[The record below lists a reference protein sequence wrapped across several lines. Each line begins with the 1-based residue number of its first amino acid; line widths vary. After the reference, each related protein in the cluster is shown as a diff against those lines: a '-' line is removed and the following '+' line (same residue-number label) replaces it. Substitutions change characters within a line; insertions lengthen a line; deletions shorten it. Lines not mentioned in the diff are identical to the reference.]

1 MVQEIVKNLNNKG
14 KNNFLC
20 CFLCINYEYVKHKY
34 GHIDLFLCRNL
45 KEGVV
50 SMAKFIIASVMGQN
64 GKRWNTLGYKVYNT
78 ADDSFKLLSEATLQ
92 NLKIKL
98 ANAEFE
104 DGYLKGTQGD
114 LKRYTELNAFDG
126 YPLHGVSFVILG
138 KDSEGYYLVV
148 ERPEAEENLV
158 SRLTPMELKRRIK
171 TSNGTSDGVFV
182 ANARVENPMD
192 VKTMV
197 IRPIKGTFEVIK
209 QCPKFEEKDF
219 DFGAKQGNHSRK
231 WKVRIV
237 RKGQKYGRDYC
248 LVNNKLDIV
257 EFYDIDCDL
266 EKFPIGQMVSSY
278 YLNTIKAK
286 EGLFVLNGEVDK
298 WVITSECMK
307 EIHEWLQTV

>member
-1 MVQEIVKNLNNKG
+1 
-14 KNNFLC
+14 
-20 CFLCINYEYVKHKY
+20 
-34 GHIDLFLCRNL
+34 
-45 KEGVV
+45 
-50 SMAKFIIASVMGQN
+50 MGQN

-78 ADDSFKLLSEATLQ
+78 NDDSFKLLSEATLQ
-92 NLKIKL
+92 NLNLKL

-104 DGYLKGTQGD
+104 GNTLKGTMGD
-114 LKRYTELNAFDG
+114 LKRYTQLNAFDG

-138 KDSEGYYLVV
+138 KDSEGHYLVI
-148 ERPEAEENLV
+148 ERPEAEQNLV

-171 TSNGTSDGVFV
+171 FSNGTSDGVFV

-219 DFGAKQGNHSRK
+219 DFGEKQGNHSRK

-237 RKGQKYGRDYC
+237 RKGQKYGRDYS
-248 LVNNKLDIV
+248 LVNNKPDIV
-257 EFYDIDCDL
+257 EFYDTDCDL

-278 YLNTIKAK
+278 YLNTIRAK
-286 EGLFVLNGEVDK
+286 EDLLVLNGEVDK

-307 EIHEWLQTV
+307 EIHEWLKTV